1 MVAPTQI
8 FLDTIAALRIYEHIF
23 IYGEFMTDTC
33 LCKLISPMEIEKIK
47 ADLPAKET
55 IGLLAD
61 FFKVFGDSSRLTLL
75 HFLSEAEL
83 CVADLASLAGM
94 TQSAVSHQLKILRL
108 SRLVKTRKEG
118 TIVYYSL
125 DDDHIQSLFKVA
137 LEHVTETP

>member
-1 MVAPTQI
+1 
-8 FLDTIAALRIYEHIF
+8 
-23 IYGEFMTDTC
+23 MTDTC